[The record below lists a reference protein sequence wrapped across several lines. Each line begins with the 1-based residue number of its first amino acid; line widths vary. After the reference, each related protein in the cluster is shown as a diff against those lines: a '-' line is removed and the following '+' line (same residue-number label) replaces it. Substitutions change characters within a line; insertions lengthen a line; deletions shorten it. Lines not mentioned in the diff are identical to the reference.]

1 MLTNHRTKYTSSS
14 KIDKE
19 RGQYRQLA
27 WQRNWITNMKNTEIS
42 FEVCYVSTTVTF
54 ATISD
59 IIKLNKALKHIK
71 SENLYI
77 KFPSLNTGS
86 PNIRTWPAQ
95 VSTIFPM
102 EEEKMDNNIIVDNEN
117 QSCSLAWNSLK
128 IKRVVRSTLAT
139 ETLSMTKGC
148 DTYFFTAQIVN
159 YIFQRRII
167 NNVVITDNKSLLDSI
182 QSTNF
187 ISDRRYR

>member
-1 MLTNHRTKYTSSS
+1 
-14 KIDKE
+14 
-19 RGQYRQLA
+19 
-27 WQRNWITNMKNTEIS
+27 
-42 FEVCYVSTTVTF
+42 
-54 ATISD
+54 
-59 IIKLNKALKHIK
+59 
-71 SENLYI
+71 
-77 KFPSLNTGS
+77 
-86 PNIRTWPAQ
+86 
-95 VSTIFPM
+95 
-102 EEEKMDNNIIVDNEN
+102 MDNNIIVDNEN

-139 ETLSMTKGC
+139 EILSMTKGC